1 MKNHNHNLVQQLSE
15 LLDSE
20 WRFKQYKKDAKVCK
34 GCTTLWAKFEKSV
47 KPMIEDVRKEIESH
61 SKGGT
66 FK

>member
-34 GCTTLWAKFEKSV
+34 QCSVLWAKFEKGL

-61 SKGGT
+61 AKSNS